1 MRFYLLTG
9 IPYVVALRPQVLAMM
24 MVGGGNADKSS
35 STGRGS
41 YFGVSPMSL
50 CFFQNM
56 QLRALRS
63 YSDTPC
69 LVRAAGGS
77 GPDALLTAAQVAQV
91 RAQAVAAA
99 LRKPKTAADQV
110 GDPNH
115 AAARFC
121 LPP

>member
-1 MRFYLLTG
+1 M
-9 IPYVVALRPQVLAMM
+9 ALRPQVLAMM
-24 MVGGGNADKSS
+24 MVGGNADKSS
-35 STGRGS
+35 GSTG
-41 YFGVSPMSL
+41 
-50 CFFQNM
+50 
-56 QLRALRS
+56 
-63 YSDTPC
+63 
-69 LVRAAGGS
+69 GG
-77 GPDALLTAAQVAQV
+77 GPDALLTAEQVAQV